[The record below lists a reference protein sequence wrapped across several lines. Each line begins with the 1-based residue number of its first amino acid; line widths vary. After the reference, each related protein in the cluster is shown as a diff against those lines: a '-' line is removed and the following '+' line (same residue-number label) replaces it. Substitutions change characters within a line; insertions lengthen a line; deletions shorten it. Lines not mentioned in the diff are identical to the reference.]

1 MNLLLIKNIE
11 CAKFFISKKLDGIF
25 LAFDNLSYEFLKS
38 KKIKVIFPSEVL
50 DEKIFIKKFN
60 YDKQINKIITILNKK
75 LFKDYLF
82 YKLKNWKIFNYYY
95 IELKT
100 KLDFSIYI
108 IEVINILIKKNKI
121 NNIFISQPYFES
133 STVGQNKT
141 FENLKDVLRDTFDN
155 KIKFIKFKK
164 KTDIIKKNKLT
175 INLQN
180 IIINKI
186 KEYYFIIKNK
196 NKNFLFINFSKNPLL
211 KNYFNPDFLNVHYL
225 AENHIIKNEM
235 SIKNF
240 YYINDINISKLVH
253 EFYISKKFFLHIIK
267 KKYLL
272 FSKIKFKYK
281 FFFFKYSTSIL
292 SIIFQ
297 QIAKEKKIKTIIWSH
312 GAYGFSKSFGG
323 YKYTDHLFFKNIGHV
338 GNQIKLRDKNII
350 NMGYLK
356 DIMKYKRK
364 KFNVNK
370 NKKTILFV
378 QGYKVSADTFYF
390 GYDRKN
396 ISNSNWAETREILL
410 LLKKYENKY
419 NIIFKDAPYHENME
433 KLVSSYIS
441 NKIKY
446 VYDEYSL
453 GDLFEISDCSVLSYA
468 STSFVEATSYKNDI
482 LIYEPDLVNKFN
494 NNKLIK
500 LGVYFY
506 RDLYQVKKK
515 LNAICKNEIFNRKD
529 KSELTDQFYFNKK
542 KFKLFSNQFLN
553 I

>member
-60 YDKQINKIITILNKK
+60 YDEQINKIITILNKR

-95 IELKT
+95 IELKV
-100 KLDFSIYI
+100 KLDFLIYI
-108 IEVINILIKKNKI
+108 IEVMNILIKKNKI
-121 NNIFISQPYFES
+121 NNVFIVE
-133 STVGQNKT
+133 TH
-141 FENLKDVLRDTFDN
+141 FENLQHVLDNTFHN
-155 KIKFIKFKK
+155 KINLKKFKR
-164 KTDIIKKNKLT
+164 KKNINKQNEFT
-175 INLQN
+175 INLRN

-186 KEYYFIIKNK
+186 KEYYFIFKNK
-196 NKNFLFINFSKNPLL
+196 NKNFLFINFSKHDLL
-211 KNYFNPDFLNVHYL
+211 KYYFSPDFLNINFIVRD
-225 AENHIIKNEM
+225 HIEINDMTIKDL
-235 SIKNF
+235 
-240 YYINDINISKLVH
+240 YYINNINISKLVH
-253 EFYISKKFFLHIIK
+253 QFYISKKFFLHIIK

-378 QGYKVSADTFYF
+378 QGYKVSTDTFYF

-419 NIIFKDAPYHENME
+419 NIIFKDAPYLENME

-468 STSFVEATSYKNDI
+468 STSFVQATSYKNDI

-515 LNAICKNEIFNRKD
+515 LNVICKNEIFNRKD